1 MKSMLDLENM
11 EGAQRRSHNYQ
22 ILAIRSDQGDGK
34 LYGQK
39 LIKQSIQMKT
49 SKYKLLKKKR
59 ENKRICKWNNETKLL
74 LE

>member
-1 MKSMLDLENM
+1 MKSTLDLENM

-39 LIKQSIQMKT
+39 LIKQSIQIKT
-49 SKYKLLKKKR
+49 SKYKLLKKK
-59 ENKRICKWNNETKLL
+59 KGGQKDL
-74 LE
+74 